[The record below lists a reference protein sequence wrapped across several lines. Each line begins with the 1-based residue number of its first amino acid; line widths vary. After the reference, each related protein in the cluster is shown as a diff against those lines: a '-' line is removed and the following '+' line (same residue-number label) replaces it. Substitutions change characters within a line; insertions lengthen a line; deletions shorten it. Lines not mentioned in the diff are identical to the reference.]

1 MNDLEHR
8 VTEARTLSMLLFQ
21 AMERARNDF
30 GALAARHGVTPPM
43 ARVLLLLAEP
53 VPMRGVARE
62 LGVDPSYVTG
72 VADELERAGLVER
85 TVGLDRRVK
94 LLRATARGAEVR
106 ARLAESISREAT
118 VLTRLTEDERATLR
132 LLAQRLLAEATDP
145 VAG

>member
-1 MNDLEHR
+1 MTDLEQR
-8 VTEARTLSMLLFQ
+8 VTEARTLSTLLFQ

-30 GALAARHGVTPPM
+30 GAVAAGHGVTPPM

-94 LLRATARGAEVR
+94 LLRTTARGAEVR
-106 ARLAESISREAT
+106 AGLAESISREAT

-132 LLAQRLLAEATDP
+132 LLAERLLVGAPLTATS
-145 VAG
+145 